1 SEPVHFCII
10 VAEPRYHRSRPAV
23 FTSSILVT
31 PFTRSRVQH
40 KLTPPSAPITQ
51 YWIARRMAMAEQQ
64 WSNFNGGQWNNT
76 MRSDH
81 AVSQPIM
88 TGKSNSNAIP
98 DSGPASP
105 SQGESFIYRQM
116 AEGVIASSPQS
127 ALQTPLADSGMRIF
141 EKQLEE
147 NKHAAAGMPM
157 MFNGGMPISSGAS
170 PPDYNQFAMMQQQGG
185 GYGYGSWGAVYPPP
199 PQTTPISTGTGMAM
213 PPGPPIHG
221 TPTAASAAAA
231 GPGLRVRHD
240 SNTFGTSPP
249 FNAGMFSMAQLQQ
262 SFAALNTAG
271 GPPTPNRNDEFI
283 IQPYAQFFMGGHAG
297 LMMGPN
303 GVAPFAAGTPPN
315 QSLAGSPA
323 TMFNTIMQQN
333 QYWNAA
339 FNRQQQQAVA
349 AAAYAQP
356 QVAPNNATSAAGYGI
371 GQFNHAA
378 TAAAAAAG
386 GVRRP
391 VRVPS
396 TLAAGSDG
404 VIRSNLLDDFRNNR
418 ANRLQLSDLGSH
430 VVEFAK
436 DQHGSRFIQQQ
447 LEKAKR
453 EEKQAVFVEVKANAQ
468 QLMVDVFGNYVI
480 QKFFEHG
487 TPDQRQAL
495 IDEIKGNVRKLA
507 LQMYGCRVI
516 QKALETID
524 ERQQLELLGELKNEV
539 IQCVM
544 DQNGNHVI
552 QKVIEKV
559 KPANLAF
566 ITDAIEK
573 EKMVFKLSTHPYG
586 CRVIQRVLEHC
597 TYEQKKP
604 VLEQLHANL
613 KQLVEDQYGNYV
625 IQHVVEHGDME
636 DKDRIVKELAG
647 NVLAFAQHKFA
658 SNVIEKCLSCG
669 DVKHRNM
676 LITEVCG
683 TQNDPCPPLLGMM
696 KDQFANYVVQKMLD
710 VADVTHRKKMMYAI
724 KPHIASLRKYNY
736 GKHIITKLEKYFQ
749 KQKAS
754 EAAALGYGGH
764 PGAPVSPLIP
774 TLADYQAASVLIG
787 GGGMHSGLGSP
798 NPLA

>member
-1 SEPVHFCII
+1 
-10 VAEPRYHRSRPAV
+10 
-23 FTSSILVT
+23 
-31 PFTRSRVQH
+31 
-40 KLTPPSAPITQ
+40 
-51 YWIARRMAMAEQQ
+51 MAEQQ
-64 WSNFNGGQWNNT
+64 WSNFNGGQWSST

-88 TGKSNSNAIP
+88 TGKSSSSGMP
-98 DSGPASP
+98 ESGPGSP

-147 NKHAAAGMPM
+147 SKHGAGMPM
-157 MFNGGMPISSGAS
+157 MFPGGMPIPSGGAS
-170 PPDYNQFAMMQQQGG
+170 PPDFNHFAMMQQQQGG

-199 PQTTPISTGTGMAM
+199 PQTTPISTGTGNMPP

-231 GPGLRVRHD
+231 GPRVRHD
-240 SNTFGTSPP
+240 STTHMFGTSPP
-249 FNAGMFSMAQLQQ
+249 FNSMFSMSQLQQ

-271 GPPTPNRNDEFI
+271 GGGPPTPNRND
-283 IQPYAQFFMGGHAG
+283 PYAQFFMNGHAG
-297 LMMGPN
+297 MMGLPQ
-303 GVAPFAAGTPPN
+303 GVPPFATGTPPN
-315 QSLAGSPA
+315 QQSLAGSPA
-323 TMFNTIMQQN
+323 TMFNAIIQN

-339 FNRQQQQAVA
+339 FGRQHAAAA
-349 AAAYAQP
+349 AAAYGP
-356 QVAPNNATSAAGYGI
+356 PPVTNPNPAVSAAGAGYGI

-378 TAAAAAAG
+378 PPSAATAG

-396 TLAAGSDG
+396 ALATGSDG
-404 VIRSNLLDDFRNNR
+404 IVRSNLLDDFRNNR
-418 ANRLQLSDLGSH
+418 ANRLQLGDLGTH

-453 EEKQAVFVEVKANAQ
+453 DEKQAVFLEVKANAQ

-487 TPDQRQAL
+487 TPEQRQAL
-495 IDEIKGNVRKLA
+495 TDEIRGNVRKLA

-524 ERQQLELLGELKNEV
+524 EKQQLELLGELKNEV

-559 KPANLAF
+559 KPSNLAF

-573 EKMVFKLSTHPYG
+573 EKMVVKLSTHPYG

-597 TYEQKKP
+597 TDAQKRP
-604 VLEQLHANL
+604 VLEELHTNL
-613 KQLVEDQYGNYV
+613 KHLVEDQYGNYV

-669 DVKHRNM
+669 DVKHRNI
-676 LITEVCG
+676 LISEVCG
-683 TQNDPCPPLLGMM
+683 TQNDPCPPLLAMM

-754 EAAALGYGGH
+754 EAAAMGAFGGH
-764 PGAPVSPLIP
+764 PGAPLSPLLP
-774 TLADYQAASVLIG
+774 GLPSLADYQAAGGIG
-787 GGGMHSGLGSP
+787 MPISGLGSP

>member
-1 SEPVHFCII
+1 
-10 VAEPRYHRSRPAV
+10 
-23 FTSSILVT
+23 
-31 PFTRSRVQH
+31 
-40 KLTPPSAPITQ
+40 
-51 YWIARRMAMAEQQ
+51 MAMAEHQ
-64 WSNFNGGQWNNT
+64 WANNFNSGQWNST

-88 TGKSNSNAIP
+88 TGKSNAIP

-147 NKHAAAGMPM
+147 AKHGMPM
-157 MFNGGMPISSGAS
+157 MFPGAMPIPGAAS
-170 PPDYNQFAMMQQQGG
+170 PPDFNQFAMMQQPGGGGG

-199 PQTTPISTGTGMAM
+199 PQTTPIATGAGTIP

-231 GPGLRVRHD
+231 GPRIRRD
-240 SNTFGTSPP
+240 SNMYGTSPP
-249 FNAGMFSMAQLQQ
+249 FGNHMFGNGITMSQLQQ
-262 SFAALNTAG
+262 SFAAMNPSAG
-271 GPPTPNRNDEFI
+271 GPPTPNRND
-283 IQPYAQFFMGGHAG
+283 PYSAFAFMGGPSG
-297 LMMGPN
+297 LMMPN
-303 GVAPFAAGTPPN
+303 GGLPPFASTPPN
-315 QSLAGSPA
+315 QSALAGSPA
-323 TMFNTIMQQN
+323 TMFNQLINQ

-339 FNRQQQQAVA
+339 AFSRTIA
-349 AAAYAQP
+349 AAAAAPYGQP
-356 QVAPNNATSAAGYGI
+356 PAPPNPVVSTAAAAAGYGM
-371 GQFNHAA
+371 GQFGHAG
-378 TAAAAAAG
+378 TAAAAAAAT

-391 VRVPS
+391 VRVAS
-396 TLAAGSDG
+396 NLAAGPDG
-404 VIRSNLLDDFRNNR
+404 VTRSNLLDDFRNNR
-418 ANRLQLSDLGSH
+418 ANRLQLSDLGAH

-453 EEKQAVFVEVKANAQ
+453 DEKQAVFVEVKAHAQ
-468 QLMVDVFGNYVI
+468 QLMIDVFGNYVI
-480 QKFFEHG
+480 QKFFEYG
-487 TPDQRQAL
+487 TPEQRQAL
-495 IDEIKGNVRKLA
+495 TDEIKGNVRKLA

-573 EKMVFKLSTHPYG
+573 EKMVYKLSTHPYG

-597 TYEQKKP
+597 TPEQKRP
-604 VLEQLHANL
+604 VLEELHTNL
-613 KQLVEDQYGNYV
+613 KMLVEDQYGNYV

-669 DVKHRNM
+669 DARHRNM
-676 LITEVCG
+676 LISEVCG
-683 TQNDPCPPLLGMM
+683 TQNDPCPPLLAMM

-754 EAAALGYGGH
+754 EAAMAGYG
-764 PGAPVSPLIP
+764 APISPLP
-774 TLADYQAASVLIG
+774 TMADYQAATLM
-787 GGGMHSGLGSP
+787 GGGMMGGSGLGSP